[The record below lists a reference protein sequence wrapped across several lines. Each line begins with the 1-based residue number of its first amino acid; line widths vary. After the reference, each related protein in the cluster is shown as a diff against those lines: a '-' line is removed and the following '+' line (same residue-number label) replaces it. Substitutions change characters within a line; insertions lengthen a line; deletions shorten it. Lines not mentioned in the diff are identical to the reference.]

1 MCLPCHA
8 LAQKEETYDLLLISD
23 IYEEEYLC
31 TVEILECKYYFCSN
45 YFVMMPEKQFSLT
58 SVFPY
63 KVNVDKI
70 WVKEDPHSVILYA
83 MNTIFK
89 KPVGHSSI
97 SL

>member
-1 MCLPCHA
+1 MFKNA
-8 LAQKEETYDLLLISD
+8 LAQKEEKYDLLLIPN

-31 TVEILECKYYFCSN
+31 TVEILECKYYFGSN

-83 MNTIFK
+83 MNTSFK